1 MIEDNN
7 MGKESLE
14 VLKLWLIVLEVIKI
28 RSYGIINKVS
38 FVVFRMQVVINFN
51 LVVKICFME
60 NNIDCLSKLK

>member
-1 MIEDNN
+1 MEVVEEMIEDNN

-38 FVVFRMQVVINFN
+38 FVVFRM
-51 LVVKICFME
+51 
-60 NNIDCLSKLK
+60 